1 MRNNKLVNCTLIPL
15 INLVVSI
22 ILTILIMWSG
32 REIIWFLYKTT
43 TIEIINYIV
52 WMIFDNNQL
61 ILTIA
66 MLLMAFIFT
75 ILSYRK
81 AKFLSEK
88 LIRKDELEVY
98 NRAVLKILEKT
109 EYMKNGDIDTNI
121 PEIYDGYPLELAKN
135 INNIVIKL
143 KNITTEEKRAQQTK
157 TDLITNVSHDL
168 RTPLTSIMGYLSL
181 IERDEYR
188 DEIQLRHYTVIA
200 YQKAKALNI
209 LINDLFELTKMQNSG
224 VTLNRSKIDLVELI
238 GQIMAQFQYELSSAN
253 MVSRLFFSDDRL
265 IISGDGNKLVR
276 AIENI
281 ITNAIKYGKD
291 GIYIDIKTYRVDSSA
306 VIEIVNYGEEIL
318 QTDLEFIFDR
328 FYRIE
333 KSRNREAGGTGLGLS
348 ITKSIIE
355 LHNGNIC
362 AISEE
367 GKTIFRVEIP
377 SV

>member
-1 MRNNKLVNCTLIPL
+1 
-15 INLVVSI
+15 
-22 ILTILIMWSG
+22 MWSG